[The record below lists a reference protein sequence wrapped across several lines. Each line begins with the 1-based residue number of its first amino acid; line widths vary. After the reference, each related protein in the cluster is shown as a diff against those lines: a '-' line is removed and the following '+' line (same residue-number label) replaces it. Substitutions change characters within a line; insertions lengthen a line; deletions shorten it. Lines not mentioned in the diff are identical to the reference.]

1 MTAIRLFFLAAVLIA
16 IRLPAASA
24 QETVLAIEN
33 ITLIDGTGRPPV
45 ANTTIVVE
53 GDRILEVGTDDIQI
67 PRGARRID
75 GRGKYVIPG
84 LIDGHIHLQG
94 ADAPDDALALRLLE
108 GYLYCGVTS
117 VYDAGNPADF
127 IFPLRERERSGAI
140 ISPRIFAAG
149 PPITNLGGH
158 GGDMALTIED
168 WEVDRAKLDALFA
181 RKPDM
186 IKITRDERGWGPRP
200 MIDSMP
206 IDLVQTI
213 FRYANEH
220 GIRTTIHVSSEL
232 HVWQVIYAG
241 ADTLAHPVIQAPVSE
256 RYLNLVRVK
265 RIPLSSTLTVGD
277 SHARLAEASD
287 FLDQPLYRATL
298 DPNEIMRLKT
308 EESKKRAG
316 SLWTGWMKVM
326 NPVAQD
332 NLRRVNEV
340 GGVVA
345 LGTDRSNGA
354 DTHRELELLVGGGIS
369 PDDAISIG
377 TLNAA
382 KYIGMEKELGTI
394 EAGKLAD
401 LVILDADPTADINNV
416 KRIHMVIKNGSLID
430 RSRLNIPANA
440 NGTQ

>member
-1 MTAIRLFFLAAVLIA
+1 
-16 IRLPAASA
+16 
-24 QETVLAIEN
+24 
-33 ITLIDGTGRPPV
+33 
-45 ANTTIVVE
+45 
-53 GDRILEVGTDDIQI
+53 
-67 PRGARRID
+67 
-75 GRGKYVIPG
+75 
-84 LIDGHIHLQG
+84 
-94 ADAPDDALALRLLE
+94 
-108 GYLYCGVTS
+108 
-117 VYDAGNPADF
+117 
-127 IFPLRERERSGAI
+127 
-140 ISPRIFAAG
+140 
-149 PPITNLGGH
+149 
-158 GGDMALTIED
+158 MALTIED
-168 WEVDRAKLDALFA
+168 WEVDRAKLDALLA

-206 IDLVQTI
+206 IDLVETI

-232 HVWQVIYAG
+232 HVWQVTYAG
-241 ADTLAHPVIQAPVSE
+241 ADTLAHPVIQAPISE
-256 RYLNLVRVK
+256 RYLNLMRVK

-298 DPNEIMRLKT
+298 DPKEITRLKT

-354 DTHRELELLVGGGIS
+354 DTHRELELLVEGGIS
-369 PDDAISIG
+369 PPTRSRSEPSTPPNTSVRKMSSARS
-377 TLNAA
+377 NR
-382 KYIGMEKELGTI
+382 
-394 EAGKLAD
+394 GKLAD
-401 LVILDADPTADINNV
+401 LLILDADPTRAINNT
-416 KRIHMVIKNGSLID
+416 KRIHMVLKNGRIID
-430 RSRLNIPANA
+430 RSRLNIPANTS
-440 NGTQ
+440 GTQ

>member
-1 MTAIRLFFLAAVLIA
+1 MTTIRLFLIA
-16 IRLPAASA
+16 ACLIATPLSVESF
-24 QETVLAIEN
+24 QETALVIED
-33 ITLIDGTGRPPV
+33 ITLIDGTGKPAV
-45 ANTTIVVE
+45 ANATIIVE
-53 GDRILEVGTDDIQI
+53 GDRIRQVGTRDIQI
-67 PRGARRID
+67 PPGARRID
-75 GRGKYVIPG
+75 GRGKYVMPG

-94 ADAPDDALALRLLE
+94 ADASDDSLALTLLE

-127 IFPLRERERSGAI
+127 IFPLRDRERSGEI
-140 ISPRIFAAG
+140 TSPRIFAAG
-149 PPITNLGGH
+149 PPITNPGGH

-168 WEVDRAKLDALFA
+168 WEVDRAKLDALLA

-206 IDLVQTI
+206 IDLVETI

-232 HVWQVIYAG
+232 HVWQVTYAG
-241 ADTLAHPVIQAPVSE
+241 ADTLAHPVIQAPISE
-256 RYLNLVRVK
+256 RYLNLMRVK

-298 DPNEIMRLKT
+298 DPKEITRLKT

-354 DTHRELELLVGGGIS
+354 DTHRELELLVEGGIS
-369 PDDAISIG
+369 PADASKIG

-382 KYIGMEKELGTI
+382 KYIGKEDELGTI
-394 EAGKLAD
+394 ESGKLAD
-401 LVILDADPTADINNV
+401 LLILDADPTRAINNT
-416 KRIHMVIKNGSLID
+416 KRIHMVLKNGRIID
-430 RSRLNIPANA
+430 RSRLNIPANTS
-440 NGTQ
+440 GTQ